1 MRWVRRES
9 RSGLLFRD
17 LSAVCGAAETTRGN
31 SQEPDFR
38 MRHHERPA
46 EPGWRFRLHEIVFEA
61 ETRGGKLFD
70 VLLLTAIV
78 SSVAAVMLESVPSIR
93 ARHGAVLLGVEWG
106 FTLLFSVEYAV
117 RLVSVRYPSRYA
129 LSFFGVVDLLAIAPT
144 YLSLL
149 LPGSQ
154 ALLVVRVLRMI
165 RVFRI
170 LKLAHYLAGGEE
182 IAQALRASRPK
193 IVVFL
198 ASVVSIAVVMGA
210 LLYLIEGEA
219 NGFTSIPR
227 GVYWA
232 IVTMTTVGYGDIS
245 PGTVPGQVVAA
256 VLMIAGYAIIAVPT
270 GIVSV
275 AIAQRAAHPVSTQAC
290 LACSAEGHD
299 VDAAFCKYCGES
311 LVPGR
316 EPQPVAGNGGSSGVA
331 G

>member
-1 MRWVRRES
+1 
-9 RSGLLFRD
+9 
-17 LSAVCGAAETTRGN
+17 
-31 SQEPDFR
+31 
-38 MRHHERPA
+38 MRHHERPV

-61 ETRGGKLFD
+61 DTAGGKLFD

-78 SSVAAVMLESVPSIR
+78 ASVAAVMFESVPPIR
-93 ARHGAVLLGVEWG
+93 ARHGAVLHGVEWG
-106 FTLLFSVEYAV
+106 FTLLFTVEYLV
-117 RLVSVRYPSRYA
+117 RLASVRYPSRYA
-129 LSFFGVVDLLAIAPT
+129 LSFFGVVDLLAIVPT

-154 ALLVVRVLRMI
+154 ALLVVRVLRMF
-165 RVFRI
+165 RVFRV
-170 LKLAHYLAGGEE
+170 LKLGHYLAGGEE
-182 IAQALRASRPK
+182 IAQALHASRPK

-198 ASVVSIAVVMGA
+198 ASVVSISVVMGA

-245 PGTVPGQVVAA
+245 PGTVPGQIVAA

-275 AIAQRAAHPVSTQAC
+275 AIAQRAGNPVSTQAC

-311 LVPGR
+311 LAPGG
-316 EPQPVAGNGGSSGVA
+316 EPSPVAGKR
-331 G
+331 

>member
-1 MRWVRRES
+1 
-9 RSGLLFRD
+9 
-17 LSAVCGAAETTRGN
+17 
-31 SQEPDFR
+31 

-46 EPGWRFRLHEIVFEA
+46 GPGWRFRLHEIVFEA
-61 ETRGGKLFD
+61 DTRAGKLFD

-78 SSVAAVMLESVPSIR
+78 GSVAAVMLESVPSVR
-93 ARHGAVLLGVEWG
+93 ARHGAALLVVEWG
-106 FTLLFSVEYAV
+106 FTILFTVEYFA
-117 RLVSVRYPSRYA
+117 RLAGVRYPSRYA
-129 LSFFGVVDLLAIAPT
+129 RSFFGVVDLLAIVPT
-144 YLSLL
+144 YLSLF
-149 LPGSQ
+149 LPGGQ

-165 RVFRI
+165 RVFRV
-170 LKLAHYLAGGEE
+170 LKLGHYLAGGEE

-245 PGTVPGQVVAA
+245 PGTVPGQMVAA

-275 AIAQRAAHPVSTQAC
+275 AIAQRSAHPVSTQAC

-299 VDAAFCKYCGES
+299 VDAAFCKYCGER
-311 LVPGR
+311 LAPGG
-316 EPQPVAGNGGSSGVA
+316 EPPPAVGNADSSVAA

>member
-1 MRWVRRES
+1 MW
-9 RSGLLFRD
+9 
-17 LSAVCGAAETTRGN
+17 
-31 SQEPDFR
+31 
-38 MRHHERPA
+38 HHERPA
-46 EPGWRFRLHEIVFEA
+46 GPGWRFRLHEIVFEA
-61 ETRGGKLFD
+61 ETSPGKLFD

-78 SSVAAVMLESVPSIR
+78 SSVAAVMLESVPSVR
-93 ARHGAVLLGVEWG
+93 ARHGAALLGVEWG
-106 FTLLFSVEYAV
+106 FTILFTMEYLI
-117 RLVSVRYPSRYA
+117 RLASVRYPSRYA
-129 LSFFGVVDLLAIAPT
+129 LSFFGVVDLLAIVPT
-144 YLSLL
+144 YLSLI
-149 LPGSQ
+149 LPGGQ

-165 RVFRI
+165 RVFRV

-245 PGTVPGQVVAA
+245 PGTVPGQMVAA

-270 GIVSV
+270 GIVAV
-275 AIAQRAAHPVSTQAC
+275 AIAQRAGRPVSTQAC

-299 VDAAFCKYCGES
+299 VDAEFCKYCGAS
-311 LVPGR
+311 LHPDT
-316 EPQPVAGNGGSSGVA
+316 SSGGA
-331 G
+331 ETAPASGAPG